1 MESRKAR
8 GLTHLAG
15 IVLALA
21 CAACGGDH
29 AKVERRNVHVYAASS
44 LRAATEEIAKGVEAQ
59 HPELKLVLNFAAS
72 NVLAQQALAAK
83 QADVFLSADT
93 LQMESVAKGG
103 LVEREAPRPWL
114 SNQLVV
120 VVVPTN
126 SKLAELDGAKALAQE
141 AIVHLSLGSPE
152 AVPVGRY
159 AKAWL
164 EQAGA
169 WDALKERVVPGIDVR
184 AALAAVESGACEAGV
199 VYATDAEASERVR
212 VVFRVPLSEGP
223 KIEYSLGLL
232 RGQAAAADARAVF
245 ERFLARPAQDVFV
258 AHGFLVGG
266 V

>member
-93 LQMESVAKGG
+93 LQVELVAKGG

-114 SNQLVV
+114 SNQLV

-141 AIVHLSLGSPE
+141 AIVHLSLGNPE

-164 EQAGA
+164 EQTGM
-169 WDALKERVVPGIDVR
+169 WDALKERVVPGTDVR
-184 AALAAVESGACEAGV
+184 AALAAVESGACEAGI
-199 VYATDAEASERVR
+199 VYSTDAEASERVR

-258 AHGFLVGG
+258 ARGFLVGG